1 MKINDKVDF
10 SDTMNLPRK
19 TIATNTNLVKKETFF
34 LARIQDLKRYREVLE
49 KNKSCNTI
57 YNILENPMI
66 INNEIDPTDI
76 QNKILKDMIVRY
88 RLLHGFKVK
97 HNIDFIHVDDMLEP
111 QKENT
116 QKLQEV
122 IKKRDD
128 KQKELTELLKK
139 HVQEIK
145 DLGTAINYSNFN
157 SSTLNYEFESKLI
170 EKFWDLYRKM
180 KIYHD
185 LRPVHWCPH
194 CKRTLEN
201 DNIIRSK
208 EEVKNFYLM
217 FNIKYDR
224 DFFKEFN
231 NLNNTYL
238 ISNTI
243 RPWILDFESNL
254 AVVEDMEYS
263 LVEVK
268 QKDKNIHYIIAT
280 DYVDYIMNTA
290 FFIRYTV
297 KKTFLGK
304 ELIGMKCSNVISN
317 TKDLNVIPSRKEY
330 IVLNH
335 KHSSGI
341 AIISSGNTYVDY
353 LVSKENTAIN
363 IKNNLTKDGKTT
375 MLAGNF
381 KNINYKE
388 ANSKIIELIK
398 DNMLCMDLVKVK
410 VPKCSKCKEN
420 VVYRCE
426 LEWY

>member
-57 YNILENPMI
+57 YNILENQMI

-76 QNKILKDMIVRY
+76 QKKKN
-88 RLLHGFKVK
+88 
-97 HNIDFIHVDDMLEP
+97 N
-111 QKENT
+111 

-122 IKKRDD
+122 IKNSDD

-157 SSTLNYEFESKLI
+157 SSTLNHEFESKLI
-170 EKFWDLYRKM
+170 EKFWDLYRKK

-208 EEVKNFYLM
+208 GEVKNFYLM
-217 FNIKYDR
+217 FNIKDER

-280 DYVDYIMNTA
+280 DYVDYIMNT
-290 FFIRYTV
+290 
-297 KKTFLGK
+297 
-304 ELIGMKCSNVISN
+304 
-317 TKDLNVIPSRKEY
+317 
-330 IVLNH
+330 
-335 KHSSGI
+335 
-341 AIISSGNTYVDY
+341 
-353 LVSKENTAIN
+353 
-363 IKNNLTKDGKTT
+363 
-375 MLAGNF
+375 
-381 KNINYKE
+381 
-388 ANSKIIELIK
+388 
-398 DNMLCMDLVKVK
+398 
-410 VPKCSKCKEN
+410 
-420 VVYRCE
+420 
-426 LEWY
+426 